1 MMPTFERLRSVCSIA
16 PHKSLDLHCPQY
28 PAHRRR
34 SVARVALCATLLLSL
49 TACKK
54 ELYGQLTERDS
65 NNIVAALVEDG
76 VEADKSTPDSGKT
89 WVVSVD
95 QSDLVRATQILQS
108 RGIPEKQ
115 YDDLGALFK
124 KDGLVSTPTEERVR
138 FIYGLSQELDDTLSK
153 IDGVVDA
160 RVQIVLP
167 NNDPLAEN
175 AKPSSAAVFIK
186 YRADADLETLTPAIK
201 NLVVHS
207 IEGLTYDQVSVT
219 SVRADPL
226 RLRAEPASRDG
237 SLIFAAM
244 GFLVFLLGAAALF
257 LLFRER
263 AITLTREL
271 FRLRGDKA
279 GPAGSSG
286 SSGSGPDEAAK
297 ASM

>member
-1 MMPTFERLRSVCSIA
+1 MMPTPDPIRPVRPLRPSRPVLSGNRFV
-16 PHKSLDLHCPQY
+16 K
-28 PAHRRR
+28 
-34 SVARVALCATLLLSL
+34 VALCATLLLSL

-76 VEADKSTPDSGKT
+76 VDADKSTPDSGKT

-95 QSDLVRATQILQS
+95 QKDLVRATQILQS

-138 FIYGLSQELDDTLSK
+138 FIYGLSQELDNTLSK

-226 RLRAEPASRDG
+226 RLSSTPAARDG
-237 SLIFAAM
+237 SLVFAAL
-244 GFLVFLLGAAALF
+244 GFVVFLMGAAALF
-257 LLFRER
+257 VLFRDR
-263 AITLTREL
+263 AITLTRNL
-271 FRLRGDKA
+271 FPARGSATTAAA
-279 GPAGSSG
+279 G
-286 SSGSGPDEAAK
+286 DETAK
-297 ASM
+297 ASP